1 MPSESTNEVER
12 LGRYYAD
19 YHANSEWAT
28 DSAGN
33 RAIHEERARA
43 LHRLTARLPC
53 PLPRATI
60 LDVGCGT
67 GSLLGTFASWG
78 ANASHLA
85 GVDLMADRIATAR
98 QQWPGIRFEV
108 VNAERLPF
116 DDASFDVVSTFTV
129 FSSLLDRRMATAVAA
144 EVARVLR
151 PGGVVLWYDMR
162 VNNPRNANVRGL
174 SRPEVEALFPRYTI
188 AVDKITLVPPLA
200 RRLGAA
206 TRVLYPLLAAVPF
219 LRTHYLG
226 TLRKP
231 SA

>member
-1 MPSESTNEVER
+1 MSSESTDEVAR

-19 YHANSEWAT
+19 YHANSEWAK

-33 RAIHEERARA
+33 RAIHDERARA

-53 PLPRATI
+53 PLPRAAI

-67 GSLLGTFASWG
+67 GSLLGTFAAWG
-78 ANASHLA
+78 ANVGRLA
-85 GVDLMADRIATAR
+85 GVDLMADRITTAR
-98 QQWPGIRFEV
+98 QQLPGIRFEA

-116 DDASFDVVSTFTV
+116 EDESFDVVSTFTV
-129 FSSLLDRRMATAVAA
+129 FSSLLDRKMASSVAA
-144 EVARVLR
+144 EVARVLK

-162 VNNPRNANVRGL
+162 VNNPGNPNVRGL
-174 SRPEVEALFPRYTI
+174 SRADVGTLFPGYTI
-188 AVDKITLVPPLA
+188 AFETITLVPPVA

-226 TLRKP
+226 TVRKP
-231 SA
+231 ST